1 MGGGWAW
8 CDLPMCQMRVG
19 KLQFFFVR
27 WENKNTK
34 VSAVVSGYGLSEVSR
49 LMFARWS
56 VRVADNGKS
65 IGEVAEKLNRK
76 FNLARQ

>member
-1 MGGGWAW
+1 MGLVRLANV
-8 CDLPMCQMRVG
+8 PNASRQTSI
-19 KLQFFFVR
+19 FFVR

-65 IGEVAEKLNRK
+65 IGEVADKLNRK
-76 FNLARQ
+76 FNLERQ

>member
-1 MGGGWAW
+1 
-8 CDLPMCQMRVG
+8 MRVG

-56 VRVADNGKS
+56 VRIADNGGGMKS
-65 IGEVAEKLNRK
+65 CRLRAIHYQVTRKLKRATT
-76 FNLARQ
+76 LE